1 MSSKIKAF
9 SVKSFHFVKKHY
21 LFALTVCFVL
31 LGLDLI
37 DSRFWGYKPS
47 DAEVIGG
54 NIRAGLKVVAGA
66 ILLGFSLISLT
77 LHSRK

>member
-37 DSRFWGYKPS
+37 DSRFWGYKPQMP
-47 DAEVIGG
+47 
-54 NIRAGLKVVAGA
+54 RL
-66 ILLGFSLISLT
+66 
-77 LHSRK
+77 